1 LVPERFNWGRRN
13 EKRAHDSGRQLR
25 SVLDALKQLSGT
37 DVLVGIPAGP
47 PRDDAPLSNAELGY
61 LQSTG
66 ATVEIDGETVT
77 LPPRPFLDMGIEDS
91 RDKTTERLKLAA
103 QAALEGNAD
112 VARCILKPQDRLP
125 AMRQRRLLAG
135 DRLTHY
141 LKRIKAQRNETGQAI
156 SRLCPWIPFAERFT
170 TS

>member
-1 LVPERFNWGRRN
+1 MKNGLTIREDNYSV
-13 EKRAHDSGRQLR
+13 
-25 SVLDALKQLSGT
+25 VLDALKQLSGT

-91 RDKTTERLKLAA
+91 RDKTTARLKLAA
-103 QAALEGNAD
+103 QAALEGNAGLAEQHLEAAGQI
-112 VARCILKPQDRLP
+112 ARDASKAVIGD
-125 AMRQRRLLAG
+125 G
-135 DRLTHY
+135 DRLTP
-141 LKRIKAQRNETGQAI
+141 LSEKTLQRRRAQGLPGDKPLYAHGFLLRAI
-156 SRLCPWIPFAERFT
+156 NYVVRKK
-170 TS
+170 

>member
-1 LVPERFNWGRRN
+1 M
-13 EKRAHDSGRQLR
+13 KSGLTIR
-25 SVLDALKQLSGT
+25 SDNYADVLDALNKLSDT

-47 PRDDAPLSNAELGY
+47 PREDSPLSNAEIGY

-103 QAALEGNAD
+103 QSALEGNAAMAEQHLEAAGQI
-112 VARCILKPQDRLP
+112 ARDAAKAVIGDGERLEP
-125 AMRQRRLLAG
+125 LSEKTLQRRRAAGLRGNKPLYAHGFLL
-135 DRLTHY
+135 R
-141 LKRIKAQRNETGQAI
+141 AI
-156 SRLCPWIPFAERFT
+156 QYVVRKK
-170 TS
+170 

>member
-1 LVPERFNWGRRN
+1 M
-13 EKRAHDSGRQLR
+13 KSGLTIREDNYS

-47 PRDDAPLSNAELGY
+47 PRDDAPLSNAEIGY

-66 ATVEIDGETVT
+66 ATVEIDAEVVT

-103 QAALEGNAD
+103 QAALEGNAG
-112 VARCILKPQDRLP
+112 VAEQHLEAAGQIASSASK
-125 AMRQRRLLAG
+125 AIIGSG
-135 DRLTHY
+135 DRLTP
-141 LKRIKAQRNETGQAI
+141 LSEKTKAKRRKNGQDFKPLYDTHSLMDSI
-156 SRLCPWIPFAERFT
+156 TYIVRKK
-170 TS
+170 

>member
-1 LVPERFNWGRRN
+1 MPDDVWCR
-13 EKRAHDSGRQLR
+13 SGSTGDAGMKSGLTIREDNY
-25 SVLDALKQLSGT
+25 SVVLDALKQLSGT

-66 ATVEIDGETVT
+66 ATVEIGGETVT

-103 QAALEGNAD
+103 QSALE
-112 VARCILKPQDRLP
+112 VRQMWRRCILKPQARLRVMP
-125 AMRQRRLLAG
+125 QRLSLR
-135 DRLTHY
+135 
-141 LKRIKAQRNETGQAI
+141 QAI
-156 SRLCPWIPFAERFT
+156 V
-170 TS
+170 

>member
-1 LVPERFNWGRRN
+1 M
-13 EKRAHDSGRQLR
+13 KSGLIIREDNYS

-103 QAALEGNAD
+103 QSALEGKAD
-112 VARCILKPQDRLP
+112 VASMHLEAAGQIARDASKAVIE
-125 AMRQRRLLAG
+125 AG
-135 DRLTHY
+135 DRLPPLSEKTIK
-141 LKRIKAQRNETGQAI
+141 KRREMKPPIPGDKPLRARGFLLRAI
-156 SRLCPWIPFAERFT
+156 QYVVRKK
-170 TS
+170 

>member
-1 LVPERFNWGRRN
+1 M
-13 EKRAHDSGRQLR
+13 KSGLTIREDNYS

-77 LPPRPFLDMGIEDS
+77 LPPRSFLDMGIEDS

-103 QAALEGNAD
+103 QSALEGKAD
-112 VARCILKPQDRLP
+112 VASMHLEAAGQIARDASKAVIE
-125 AMRQRRLLAG
+125 AG
-135 DRLTHY
+135 DRLTP
-141 LKRIKAQRNETGQAI
+141 LSEKTIKKRREMKPPIPGDKPLRARGFLFRAI
-156 SRLCPWIPFAERFT
+156 QYVVRKE
-170 TS
+170 

>member
-1 LVPERFNWGRRN
+1 M
-13 EKRAHDSGRQLR
+13 KSGLTIRSDNYS

-91 RDKTTERLKLAA
+91 RDKTTVRLKLAA
-103 QAALEGNAD
+103 QAALEGNAGLAD
-112 VARCILKPQDRLP
+112 QHLEAAGQIARDASKAVIGD
-125 AMRQRRLLAG
+125 G
-135 DRLTHY
+135 DRLTP
-141 LKRIKAQRNETGQAI
+141 LSEKTLQRRRAQGLPGDKPLYAHGFLLRAI
-156 SRLCPWIPFAERFT
+156 NYVVRKK
-170 TS
+170 